1 MLHIVEV
8 RRIGHDLEN
17 LTAELRKWLDDN
29 GIQPAAFEHSAG
41 GPGITFR
48 VHFTTESEAAAFAA
62 EFRGWLDV
70 GTEPDGAARWAVD
83 TPSPGSAAAPRQSEK
98 N

>member
-8 RRIGHDLEN
+8 RRIGHDLES
-17 LTAELRKWLDDN
+17 LAAELRKWLDDN
-29 GIQPAAFEHSAG
+29 GIQPTAFEHSTG

-48 VHFTTESEAAAFAA
+48 VHFTAQSDAAAFAA
-62 EFRGWLDV
+62 EFSGWLDD
-70 GTEPDGAARWAVD
+70 GTEPGGARWASD
-83 TPSPGSAAAPRQSEK
+83 AHSPGAAAAPRQSEK